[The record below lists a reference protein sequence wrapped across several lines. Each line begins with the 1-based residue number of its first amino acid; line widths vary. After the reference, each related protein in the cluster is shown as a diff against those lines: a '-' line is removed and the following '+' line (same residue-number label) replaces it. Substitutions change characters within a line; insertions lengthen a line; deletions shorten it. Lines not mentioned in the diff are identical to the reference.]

1 LFNNRFVLINNF
13 NFYLLSGGR
22 PLSIADVVDGS
33 VDILILLIEVLV
45 DVVVVID
52 TSVKFVGLFETEVV
66 LEFTVELITI
76 DIVVE
81 GIVSVVS
88 FESVVVVDA
97 DESDEFCEFIN
108 RQKIDKYTTKAIDYL
123 DIYFNQYKIDNLLN
137 NNAR

>member
-33 VDILILLIEVLV
+33 VDILILLIEALV

-66 LEFTVELITI
+66 LEVTVELITI
-76 DIVVE
+76 DIVAE
-81 GIVSVVS
+81 GVVSVVS
-88 FESVVVVDA
+88 FESAIVVDD
-97 DESDEFCEFIN
+97 DEAVEF
-108 RQKIDKYTTKAIDYL
+108 
-123 DIYFNQYKIDNLLN
+123 
-137 NNAR
+137 

>member
-33 VDILILLIEVLV
+33 VDILILLIEALV

-66 LEFTVELITI
+66 LEVTVELITI
-76 DIVVE
+76 DIVAE
-81 GIVSVVS
+81 GVVSVVS
-88 FESVVVVDA
+88 FESAIVVDD
-97 DESDEFCEFIN
+97 DESVEF
-108 RQKIDKYTTKAIDYL
+108 
-123 DIYFNQYKIDNLLN
+123 
-137 NNAR
+137 

>member
-1 LFNNRFVLINNF
+1 MFNNRFVLINNF